1 MFPRRVKESKPL
13 NWSATSQDYLQHR
26 PGYPG
31 EFFILLQQL
40 GVGLAGQDI
49 LDLGSGTGALA
60 IPLAKQGS
68 RVTAVDLSEGQIQAG
83 QQAAQ
88 QQGVSITFKVAPAE
102 ATEFPDQSFDVITA
116 SMCWLYFDIKRMEV
130 EVPRLLRPNGLLL
143 VSTLIW
149 ISDED
154 PIASQTGALLTRH
167 VHQASEHVRGRD
179 MEIVP
184 AWSLNRFRLKTYHD
198 FKIDLPFTKESWRGR
213 LRASRYIG
221 AALSPERAAAFDRAH
236 QELLDRIAPDQFNIR
251 HRIRIQIFEPK

>member
-1 MFPRRVKESKPL
+1 MSPARIKESRPL

-26 PGYPG
+26 PGYPS
-31 EFFILLQQL
+31 EFFILLQHL
-40 GVGLAGQDI
+40 GVGLAGQEI

-60 IPLAKQGS
+60 IPFAKQGAQ
-68 RVTAVDLSEGQIQAG
+68 VTAVDLSEGQIKAG

-88 QQGVSITFKVAPAE
+88 QLGASITFKVAPAE
-102 ATEFPDQSFDVITA
+102 TTGFPDHSFDVITA

-154 PIASQTGALLTRH
+154 PLASQTDALLTRH

-198 FKIDLPFTKESWRGR
+198 FKVDLPFTKESWRGR

-221 AALSPERAAAFDRAH
+221 AALSPEKAAAFDRAH
-236 QELLDRIAPDQFNIR
+236 QELLDRIAPDHFNIR